1 MLLDEWEYDIK
12 DENRHLTGDGFQ
24 PGIISR
30 FASATYHV
38 WVSGILS
45 SKVTKSFLIL

>member
-12 DENRHLTGDGFQ
+12 DENRHLTGDGFK

-38 WVSGILS
+38 CESQVYYLEKWQ
-45 SKVTKSFLIL
+45 KAF